1 MAKAECR
8 VARLPTCECLQIG
21 VTFGWVIGLLRAVRN
36 GPERFVSNVLMRLR
50 CMIWHHSP
58 SRRKMHYDGH
68 LKSGPCKYC
77 GMALEKAANGLW
89 LLRRE
94 S

>member
-1 MAKAECR
+1 
-8 VARLPTCECLQIG
+8 
-21 VTFGWVIGLLRAVRN
+21 
-36 GPERFVSNVLMRLR
+36 MRLR
-50 CMIWHHSP
+50 CMIGHHSP